1 MLKLNPLLSQCI
13 MYESIYELFNDEYA
27 NKNTK
32 FLYIKIR
39 ESIISILD
47 YWIEKGFIENYNIES
62 KGRVR
67 FYKINIFFSDNKIIP
82 ENIIGC
88 DTSNI

>member
-1 MLKLNPLLSQCI
+1 MKIHLLHI
-13 MYESIYELFNDEYA
+13 KKSIT

-39 ESIISILD
+39 ESIVTILD

-82 ENIIGC
+82 DDIADY